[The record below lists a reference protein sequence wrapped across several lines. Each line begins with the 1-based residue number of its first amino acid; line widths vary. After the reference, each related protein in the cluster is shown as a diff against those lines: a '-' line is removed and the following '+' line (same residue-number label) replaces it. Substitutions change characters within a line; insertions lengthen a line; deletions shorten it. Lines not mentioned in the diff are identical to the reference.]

1 MKTIFLI
8 LLINITLSINA
19 QKFYKDKTATLNAI
33 KEKGYTCAQD
43 QKNPSV
49 YWYKRF
55 DSYGQSMV
63 QLTFENNYLRKAVV
77 AQLNAS
83 ETLDRMKDIYKTIS
97 SEEALNFELYKGQAT
112 NTQYYSGK
120 ALYQI
125 SNDQSTRDF
134 LFVIIPLD

>member
-1 MKTIFLI
+1 MKTIITILI
-8 LLINITLSINA
+8 CVFTISANA

-55 DSYGQSMV
+55 DSYGQAMV

-125 SNDQSTRDF
+125 SNDPSTRDYLF
-134 LFVIIPLD
+134 LIIPLD

>member
-8 LLINITLSINA
+8 LLITITINTNA

-43 QKNPSV
+43 QKNPSI

>member
-1 MKTIFLI
+1 MKTFITILI
-8 LLINITLSINA
+8 CAFALSANA

-43 QKNPSV
+43 QKNPNV

-97 SEEALNFELYKGQAT
+97 SEEALNFELYKGVAT

-125 SNDQSTRDF
+125 SNDPSTRDYLF
-134 LFVIIPLD
+134 LIIPLD

>member
-1 MKTIFLI
+1 MKIIISSILI
-8 LLINITLSINA
+8 AFALNANA

-43 QKNPSV
+43 QKNPNV

-97 SEEALNFELYKGQAT
+97 REESLNFELYKGVAT
-112 NTQYYSGK
+112 NTQYYSGS

-134 LFVIIPLD
+134 LFLVIPLD